1 MITLYFYSK
10 NNKED
15 KCITMEDSPLVS
27 PIIKEYCAKFNIEN
41 VLNSAINEVMTKL
54 PSDPYSLLCNY
65 LKKVKY
71 NI

>member
-1 MITLYFYSK
+1 
-10 NNKED
+10 
-15 KCITMEDSPLVS
+15 MEDSPIVS